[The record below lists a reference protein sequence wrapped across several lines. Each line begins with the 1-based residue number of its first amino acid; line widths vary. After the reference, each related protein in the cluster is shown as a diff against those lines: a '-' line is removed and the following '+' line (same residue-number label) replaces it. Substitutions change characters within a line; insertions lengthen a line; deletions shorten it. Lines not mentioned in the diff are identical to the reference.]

1 MLKLTSILQADSYKM
16 QHRKM
21 YSPNTEVVYSTWTP
35 RKSRMRGVDKV
46 VVFGLQ
52 YFIKDYLID
61 CFNETFFNRPKEEV
75 ISEFKRVMKAY
86 SGDDDASH
94 WEALHDLGYLPLRI
108 DALEEGTLCPIR
120 VPMFTIQNTL
130 PEFYWLTNFIETIM
144 STEIW
149 KPMTSATIALEY
161 RKICEKWAEKTCDNT
176 DHLDFQGHDFSMRG
190 MAGLDS
196 ACSSGAGHL
205 LSFKGTDTIPAVLWL
220 EKYYEADSSKELVG
234 CSIPATEHSVAETNI
249 IEIQDILNSDEPY
262 PSEIKAVQDEYMSEI
277 EGFDARKLA
286 ELHYMNRLLSVYPS
300 GIFSYVADT
309 YNLWEVLTSILPVL
323 KDKIMARD
331 GKVVIR
337 PDSGDPCDI
346 ICGLNSKIAND
357 EACERHTYQTSYKIT
372 PIDNKFDFDRDNV
385 DIENP
390 RYSIMNWDYIKNEE
404 GITGEKLTR
413 IEYIEEQGE
422 LHTHMLK
429 SLIVE
434 GNQEYA
440 EQRYKGVIELLWDV
454 FGGTVNSK
462 GYKVL
467 DPHIGCIYGDAITLE
482 RAEEICRRLE
492 SKGFASSNIVFGV
505 GSYTYNMNTRDTFG
519 FALKTTYGKVNGK
532 ELLLYK
538 DPITD
543 DGTKKSQKGM
553 VVVLEGSDGELT
565 YVDELDST
573 LSASGNLLKPVFKNG
588 VLLREYSLSDVR
600 NKLQKSRNVKTSV
613 SV

>member
-35 RKSRMRGVDKV
+35 RKSRMSGVDKV

-61 CFNETFFNRPKEEV
+61 CFNETFFNRPKEDV
-75 ISEFKRVMKAY
+75 ISEFKRVMKTY

-220 EKYYEADSSKELVG
+220 EKYYNADSSKELIG

-249 IEIQDILNSDEPY
+249 IEIQDILSKEDKLTFMEMSSLGINDLTVEGSWVASDTRR
-262 PSEIKAVQDEYMSEI
+262 A
-277 EGFDARKLA
+277 A
-286 ELHYMNRLLSVYPS
+286 ELLYMNRLLNVYPS
-300 GIFSYVADT
+300 GTFSYVADT
-309 YNLWEVLTSILPVL
+309 YNLWEVLTDILPIL
-323 KDKIMARD
+323 KDKIMSRD

-346 ICGLNSKIAND
+346 ICGLNTDSRCLSSMA
-357 EACERHTYQTSYKIT
+357 
-372 PIDNKFDFDRDNV
+372 P
-385 DIENP
+385 
-390 RYSIMNWDYIKNEE
+390 
-404 GITGEKLTR
+404 
-413 IEYIEEQGE
+413 
-422 LHTHMLK
+422 
-429 SLIVE
+429 
-434 GNQEYA
+434 YA
-440 EQRYKGVIELLWDV
+440 DQRNKGVIELLWDV
-454 FGGTVNSK
+454 FGGTINSK

-467 DPHIGCIYGDAITLE
+467 DSHIGCIYGDAITLE

-492 SKGFASSNIVFGV
+492 SKGFASSNIVFGI

-532 ELLLYK
+532 GLLLYK

-553 VVVLEGSDGELT
+553 VVVLRDSNWDLTYIDGSDG
-565 YVDELDST
+565 T
-573 LSASGNLLKPVFKNG
+573 LPTPWNLLEPVFENG
-588 VLLREYSLSDVR
+588 VLLKECSLSDIK
-600 NKLQKSRNVKTSV
+600 NKLQESRMVKTSV

>member
-1 MLKLTSILQADSYKM
+1 MS
-16 QHRKM
+16 
-21 YSPNTEVVYSTWTP
+21 
-35 RKSRMRGVDKV
+35 GVDKV

-61 CFNETFFNRPKEEV
+61 CFNETFFNRPKDEV
-75 ISEFKRVMKAY
+75 ISEFKRVMKTY

-94 WEALHDLGYLPLRI
+94 WEALHDLGYLPIRI
-108 DALEEGTLCPIR
+108 DALAEGTLCPIR
-120 VPMFTIQNTL
+120 VPMFTIQNTV

-249 IEIQDILNSDEPY
+249 IEIQDILMQDKPTLQSINSLELSGIDVDEDW
-262 PSEIKAVQDEYMSEI
+262 IMS
-277 EGFDARKLA
+277 DTRRSA
-286 ELHYMNRLLSVYPS
+286 ELLYMNRLLSVYPS

-323 KDKIMARD
+323 KDKITARD

-337 PDSGDPCDI
+337 PDSGNPCDI
-346 ICGLNSKIAND
+346 ICGLNTRPEYQDAQDVIDSIVKSSDLGMYQARSIED
-357 EACERHTYQTSYKIT
+357 EFFEFPYK
-372 PIDNKFDFDRDNV
+372 
-385 DIENP
+385 
-390 RYSIMNWDYIKNEE
+390 
-404 GITGEKLTR
+404 
-413 IEYIEEQGE
+413 EQ
-422 LHTHMLK
+422 
-429 SLIVE
+429 VF
-434 GNQEYA
+434 
-440 EQRYKGVIELLWDV
+440 KGVIELLWDV

-553 VVVLEGSDGELT
+553 VVVSQGSDGELT

-573 LSASGNLLKPVFKNG
+573 LSASGNLLKPVFENG
-588 VLLREYSLSDVR
+588 VLLREYSLAYIR
-600 NKLQKSRNVKTSV
+600 NNLQESRKVKTSA